1 MSRRVII
8 GILILLIVG
17 IIGGTIA
24 LIFSRFRTPQD
35 TAQTPQ
41 TSSLPQANTGGQ
53 QVLDPTGDADNDGLN
68 NADEAIWGTNP
79 AHPDTD
85 GDGFLDGEEVATS
98 HNPTIPSPNDKL
110 PAGFQ
115 PNQNINPLTP
125 AAPATTSFESYF
137 SDSVDVTGGSK
148 NLTQEYNRTVSD
160 SDKSPLTLTQFV
172 QAQPLTVT
180 LPKLNDAAITPE
192 QDIPLAISQYMSV
205 AGNLDAISD
214 HTRLSIAIND
224 FLNTQSVYGFENF
237 ITRVQGLQSQVES
250 LHVPPSAV
258 QYHKVLI
265 GYCELLAGTLSQ
277 VSNYHNDQVKA
288 LVALRQLAAIDEQY
302 YPLILRERARLI
314 ELSSL

>member
-24 LIFSRFRTPQD
+24 LIFSRFRTVQD

-41 TSSLPQANTGGQ
+41 TSSLPQATTGGQ

-98 HNPTIPSPNDKL
+98 HNPTISSPNDKL

-148 NLTQEYNRTVSD
+148 NLTQEYGRAIPD
-160 SDKSPLTLTQFV
+160 KEKSPVSLSTFISTQPIV
-172 QAQPLTVT
+172 TT
-180 LPKLNDAAITPE
+180 LPLLSDAAIKTQETSPAN
-192 QDIPLAISQYMSV
+192 LAQYMRI
-205 AGNLDAISD
+205 AGNLEPISD
-214 HTRLSIAIND
+214 RARLTIALNDFFESHDTYGFVTMTDSVASFQAVVKSIA
-224 FLNTQSVYGFENF
+224 
-237 ITRVQGLQSQVES
+237 
-250 LHVPPSAV
+250 VPTEAI
-258 QYHKVLI
+258 QYHKILV
-265 GYCELLAGTLSQ
+265 GYTELLAGTLSQ
-277 VSNYHNDQVKA
+277 IARYDDDQVKA
-288 LVALRQLAAIDEQY
+288 MVALRQLDAIDRQY
-302 YPLILRERARLI
+302 YPILLQEQERL
-314 ELSSL
+314 LSLSQ